1 MGQLMGQPADMRI
14 LTVGLSQLVCAPLDR
29 EHNTAAACAAIAEA
43 AARGAAIVV
52 LPELVTTGYVLDR
65 AGLLAQAESVAEA
78 ESPGQLGAGQSGLG
92 LAALRAAAARHRITV
107 VAGFPERDSGRLYNS
122 AAVITPDGQIAAVYR
137 KLHLFS
143 AENHVFDRGDAGLP
157 IVEVEGVR
165 IAPLICFDLRFPE
178 VIRILAVRGVDLITV
193 PTAWVPGFDP
203 DTADAEIGQVRTA
216 RVLANLNAVA
226 LACASQAGNPFLGS
240 SVLIDAFGRPVT
252 GPADRDLPGLL
263 VGDLDLAVGDSART
277 RGTGLSVI
285 GQRRTDVYDHLL
297 GYHHVTSPGG
307 GQ

>member
-1 MGQLMGQPADMRI
+1 VPVTGRSMSQPADMRI

-52 LPELVTTGYVLDR
+52 LPELVTSGYVLDR
-65 AGLLAQAESVAEA
+65 AGLLAQAES
-78 ESPGQLGAGQSGLG
+78 PGQSGVG
-92 LAALRAAAARHRITV
+92 LSAFRAAAARHRITV

-226 LACASQAGNPFLGS
+226 VACASQAGDPFLGS